1 MRLLTKLV
9 NTINFLT
16 IRLDK
21 TKKNMGS
28 IFFKKLCNDDKL
40 NLFNNKINTKDMRE
54 LMLDN

>member
-1 MRLLTKLV
+1 
-9 NTINFLT
+9 
-16 IRLDK
+16 
-21 TKKNMGS
+21 MGF